1 MDGNIKVART
11 HRALSW
17 LHALGA
23 ALIFLVLLQ
32 SFFSKAP
39 DESPGGVLL
48 LLGIVMGVVAL
59 HRSAARAAERN
70 RPWARSLSRTIAAFL
85 LIGFPLG
92 TAIGLYM
99 LYNCRRKRWPLPE
112 SGSLAT
118 RA

>member
-1 MDGNIKVART
+1 MDGNLRVAWT
-11 HRALSW
+11 HWALSW
-17 LHALGA
+17 LHSLGG
-23 ALIFLVLLQ
+23 ALIFLVFLQ
-32 SFFSKAP
+32 TLFSKAP
-39 DESPGGVLL
+39 VESPGGVLL
-48 LLGIVMGVVAL
+48 LLVIVMGVVAL
-59 HRSAARAAERN
+59 HRSAGRAAERN

-112 SGSLAT
+112 SGGLAT